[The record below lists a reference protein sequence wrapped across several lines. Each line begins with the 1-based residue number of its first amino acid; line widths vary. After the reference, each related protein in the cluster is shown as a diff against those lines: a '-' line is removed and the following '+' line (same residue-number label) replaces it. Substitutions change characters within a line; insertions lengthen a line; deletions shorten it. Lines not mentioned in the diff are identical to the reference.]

1 MIDLSTIVLWINEV
15 WLADGDLASVPLYAG
30 EAPED
35 ACLPYVVFSGVGD
48 MVQSDFCTDYDA
60 YVIQFSVYDTNE
72 KYSNVL
78 TIMGDIRDAFDNIQ
92 EVGSVQMSRYL
103 NSFTLRDTE
112 SKGWSGIMEYTIF
125 TE

>member
-1 MIDLSTIVLWINEV
+1 MINLSTIVLWINEV

-35 ACLPYVVFSGVGD
+35 VCLPYVVFTSAGD
-48 MVQSDFCTDYDA
+48 TVQSDFCTDYDA

>member
-1 MIDLSTIVLWINEV
+1 MINLSTIVLWINEV

-35 ACLPYVVFSGVGD
+35 VCLPYVVFTSAGD
-48 MVQSDFCTDYDA
+48 TVQSDSCTDYDA

>member
-35 ACLPYVVFSGVGD
+35 VCLPYVVFTSAGD
-48 MVQSDFCTDYDA
+48 TVQSDFCTDYDA